1 MVDVARVLSA
11 PEILGIAASV
21 SLLAGWRL
29 YATVFLLGL
38 VQKFDLVD
46 LPHHLGALGIL
57 ENPWI
62 IGVSGLG
69 FIAEF
74 FADKIAW
81 LDSAWDTLHTAIRP
95 IGGALLALA
104 VVNPNDS
111 VWQVLIFLLGGG
123 AALLSHG
130 AKAGTRAVVNTSP
143 EPFSNIAV
151 SAVEDV
157 ATAGGLF
164 FALSNPLLA
173 LDVAGILLVLFAW
186 IFFRLLRFIRARLTP
201 QTSA

>member
-173 LDVAGILLVLFAW
+173 LGVAGILLVLFAW